1 MDVDKNVGSH
11 PPAGFDFSLV
21 LNFVLFLIV
30 SFW

>member
-21 LNFVLFLIV
+21 LNFALFLI